1 MSSSKSPLKLALVG
15 LDEKSAN
22 LFRVFLNSAYKDR
35 AAVTGEADADVVIL
49 DMDARQS
56 AELYANLRQRH
67 PERLIIVLSLHDDK
81 RQPDALFV
89 KKPTKAQDMLA
100 VLDEARKRLEWQRAH
115 PHAARAARSEPKAE
129 VKIVQA
135 KENTGPAL
143 RDIGTLLDEQGFL
156 SYFGYRKDID
166 LSDIKQQREAT
177 YDPLMHLQGFL
188 QSAFRQSLLLGQ
200 PMRIKNNWAPIY
212 IFPRERKIWVD
223 ADEALLRAACSLPLR
238 DILSGNIDADAN
250 GAPRSKTLEP
260 LSTEAAKAALEA
272 KPERLSPFEAFLW
285 KTAIWT
291 SKGRVPRGIVF
302 RQQVTLR
309 HWPNLTRFL
318 LTPHSLRI
326 AALLHNQPH
335 TPCEAA
341 RVLGISQQYVF
352 AFLSAAHALGLVEVT
367 QSAIPATQPLAAPRP
382 AERVSLF
389 RKVLGRLRL
398 A

>member
-1 MSSSKSPLKLALVG
+1 MSSSKPLLKLALVG

-22 LFRVFLNSAYKDR
+22 LFRVFLNSVYKDR
-35 AAVTGEADADVVIL
+35 AAVTAEAEADAVIL

-56 AELYANLRQRH
+56 AEIYANLRQRH

-81 RQPDALFV
+81 RQSDALFV
-89 KKPTKAQDMLA
+89 KKPTRAQDMLS

-115 PHAARAARSEPKAE
+115 PHAARAARPEPDTE
-129 VKIVQA
+129 VKVVQA
-135 KENTGPAL
+135 RENTGPAL
-143 RDIGTLLDEQGFL
+143 RELGTLLDEQGFL

-166 LSDIKQQREAT
+166 IADIKQQKEAT

-188 QSAFRQSLLLGQ
+188 QAAFRQSLLLGQ
-200 PMRIKNNWAPIY
+200 PMRIRNGWAPIY
-212 IFPRERKIWVD
+212 IFPEERKIWVD

-238 DILSGNIDADAN
+238 DILSASIDADAH
-250 GAPRSKTLEP
+250 GSSGSKTLEP
-260 LSTEAAKAALEA
+260 LDIDTARATVNA
-272 KPERLSPFEAFLW
+272 KPDRLTPIDAFLW
-285 KTAIWT
+285 KTAVWT
-291 SKGRVPRGIVF
+291 SKGRVPRGIIF
-302 RQQVTLR
+302 RHHVTLR

-326 AALLHNQPH
+326 AALLHSQPH

-352 AFLSAAHALGLVEVT
+352 AFLAGAHALGLVKVT
-367 QSAIPATQPLAAPRP
+367 QSAIPATPPPAAPRP
-382 AERVSLF
+382 VERVSLF